1 MLYYEKPIFE
11 KYHPAGSSVMDKK
24 SIILIGMP
32 GCGKSTV
39 GVLLA
44 KAVCKRF
51 LDTDLLIQQREKKP
65 LQVII
70 NTRGNLFFADCEE
83 QAILA
88 IRQRGQV
95 IATGGSVVYSD
106 RAMLHLKSLG
116 TVVFLDTPFPE
127 IKKRLWNLKTRGIVL
142 KKGQTL
148 EDMYNE
154 RRPLYEKYADVAVH
168 TGRMKTEQVVQT
180 VVERTGLER
189 CDL

>member
-1 MLYYEKPIFE
+1 
-11 KYHPAGSSVMDKK
+11 
-24 SIILIGMP
+24 
-32 GCGKSTV
+32 
-39 GVLLA
+39 
-44 KAVCKRF
+44 
-51 LDTDLLIQQREKKP
+51 
-65 LQVII
+65 VII

>member
-1 MLYYEKPIFE
+1 
-11 KYHPAGSSVMDKK
+11 MDKK

-95 IATGGSVVYSD
+95 IAT
-106 RAMLHLKSLG
+106 
-116 TVVFLDTPFPE
+116 
-127 IKKRLWNLKTRGIVL
+127 
-142 KKGQTL
+142 
-148 EDMYNE
+148 E
-154 RRPLYEKYADVAVH
+154 RRAESDAWWE
-168 TGRMKTEQVVQT
+168 RVVG
-180 VVERTGLER
+180 VVSNT
-189 CDL
+189 

>member
-1 MLYYEKPIFE
+1 
-11 KYHPAGSSVMDKK
+11 MDAK

-83 QAILA
+83 RAILA

-95 IATGGSVVYSD
+95 IATGGSVVYSE

-127 IKKRLWNLKTRGIVL
+127 IKKRLWNLKTRGVVL

-154 RRPLYEKYADVAVH
+154 RRPLYEKYADVIVPA
-168 TGRMKTEQVVQT
+168 GRMKTEQVVQT
-180 VVERTGLER
+180 VVESTGLER
-189 CDL
+189 CDM

>member
-1 MLYYEKPIFE
+1 
-11 KYHPAGSSVMDKK
+11 MDKK